1 MSMARVTTAPV
12 KRGRLRTALSL
23 TRASDGL
30 RLAALLLGFVLAAG
44 LVVAVIVTP
53 LDLAGQW
60 IFAAGMILPMALL
73 QFRVARRATVI
84 ICLISL
90 MASTRYIWWRAT
102 NTLAFDHLAEY
113 FLGGGLFLAELFA
126 WVIHVLGL
134 MQTLWPLRRPPV
146 ALSGLDHDLP
156 TVDIYIPTYNED
168 LSIVQSTV
176 FAAMAV
182 DYPADKVRVYIL
194 DDGQRPEFRR
204 FAKYAGCGYLTRPD
218 NAHAKAGNL
227 NAALPRTQ
235 GELICIFD
243 CDHVATRAFLQMTV
257 GWFQR
262 DDKLALLQTPH
273 HFYSRD
279 PIQRN
284 FTLLGDLPGEGE
296 LFYDVV
302 QDGNDFWNASFFCGS
317 CAVIRRS
324 ALAEV
329 GGFAGETVT
338 EDAHTALK
346 LQRLGW
352 RSAYLN
358 VKLSAGLATE
368 KLALHIGQ
376 RARWARGMSQLL
388 RIDNPLFGP
397 GLTLPQR
404 LCYLNAMLHF
414 QYPLPRIVFLTSPL
428 AYLLAGQS
436 VIHAAAPM
444 IFAYAAP
451 HLFGAMIATHRV
463 QSGTRRL
470 FWSEIY
476 ESLLAFHLLR
486 PTLETLINPRLGKF
500 NVTAKGG
507 VIEKSYFD
515 YTSVFPHMVVSAFL
529 VIGILAGLA
538 RLIFGDADFW
548 TVMMNT
554 SWSVFS
560 LMILIFAIMIGHE
573 SRQAR
578 HSVRVEAALP
588 VSLYF
593 DNGAVVDA
601 VTEDASIGGL
611 AVRVPGGLDL
621 SNLHVTEVEIRTGG
635 EHLILPVKAASAGA
649 GVLRLRFLELSFEQ
663 RMGLSVAVLG
673 RSDAWEPTDLKLENS
688 MLKEA

>member
-1 MSMARVTTAPV
+1 MKQKILGLDPSHLP
-12 KRGRLRTALSL
+12 RLGLILSL
-23 TRASDGL
+23 I
-30 RLAALLLGFVLAAG
+30 LAAG
-44 LVVAVIVTP
+44 MVSAVILTP

-60 IFAAGMILPMALL
+60 LFAAAMIIPMALL
-73 QFRVARRATVI
+73 QFRTSRRATVI
-84 ICLISL
+84 ICLVSL

-102 NTLAFDHLAEY
+102 NTLAFDSPLEF

-126 WVIHVLGL
+126 WIIHVLGL
-134 MQTLWPLRRPPV
+134 VQTIWPLRRPPI
-146 ALSGLDHDLP
+146 AMTGDDKDLP
-156 TVDIYIPTYNED
+156 TIDIFIPTYNED

-176 FAAMAV
+176 FSAMAV
-182 DYPADKVRVYIL
+182 DYPADKLRIYIL
-194 DDGQRPEFRR
+194 DDGRRPEFRR

-262 DDKLALLQTPH
+262 DPKLALLQTPH

-284 FTLLGDLPGEGE
+284 FTLIGELPGEGE

-317 CAVIRRS
+317 CAIIRRT
-324 ALAEV
+324 ALEDV

-376 RARWARGMSQLL
+376 RARWARGMTQIL

-404 LCYLNAMLHF
+404 LCYLNAILHF

-428 AYLLAGQS
+428 AYLLANQS
-436 VIHAAAPM
+436 VINAAAPM

-451 HLFGAMIATHRV
+451 HLFGAMMATHRV
-463 QSGTRRL
+463 QGGKRRL

-486 PTLETLINPRLGKF
+486 PTLETLINPNRGKF

-507 VIEKSYFD
+507 LVERAFFDFNSVI
-515 YTSVFPHMVVSAFL
+515 PHMIVVVLL
-529 VIGILAGLA
+529 VLGVLVGFG
-538 RLIFGDADFW
+538 RLFFGHVDIW
-548 TVMMNT
+548 TLMMNLAWT
-554 SWSVFS
+554 GFS
-560 LMILIFAIMIGHE
+560 LLVLISAIMVARE
-573 SRQAR
+573 TRQIRAT
-578 HSVRVEAALP
+578 VRVDAALP
-588 VSLYF
+588 VTVYF
-593 DNGAVVDA
+593 DNGMVVDA

-611 AVRVPGGLDL
+611 AIKMPKEVDVTSMKP
-621 SNLHVTEVEIRTGG
+621 TEVELRTNQDQ
-635 EHLILPVKAASAGA
+635 LVLPVQVASAAPGI
-649 GVLRLRFLELSFEQ
+649 LRLSFLELSFEQ
-663 RMGLSVAVLG
+663 RRGLSIAVLG
-673 RSDAWEPTDLKLENS
+673 RSDAWEDSDLNLETDVMK
-688 MLKEA
+688 AA

>member
-1 MSMARVTTAPV
+1 M
-12 KRGRLRTALSL
+12 KRSVSL
-23 TRASDGL
+23 PTASDGL
-30 RLAALLLGFVLAAG
+30 RRAGLALALVLAAG

-60 IFAAGMILPMALL
+60 IFAAGMIVPMALL
-73 QFRVARRATVI
+73 QFRVARRATVV

-90 MASTRYIWWRAT
+90 LASTRYIWWRAT
-102 NTLAFDHLAEY
+102 STLAFDQPTEY

-126 WVIHVLGL
+126 WLIHVLGL

-146 ALSGLDHDLP
+146 ALSGSDGNLP

-182 DYPADKVRVYIL
+182 DYPADKIRVYLL
-194 DDGQRPEFRR
+194 DDGGRPEFRR
-204 FAKYAGCGYLTRPD
+204 FAKYAGCGYLTRQD
-218 NAHAKAGNL
+218 NSHAKAGNL

-262 DDKLALLQTPH
+262 DAKLALLQTPH
-273 HFYSRD
+273 HFYSLD

-317 CAVIRRS
+317 CAIIRRS
-324 ALAEV
+324 ALDEV

-397 GLTLPQR
+397 GLSLPQR

-414 QYPLPRIVFLTSPL
+414 QFPLPRIVFLTSPL

-463 QSGTRRL
+463 QSGKRRL

-486 PTLETLINPRLGKF
+486 PTLETLINPKLGSF

-507 VIEKSYFD
+507 VIEKSFFD
-515 YTSVFPHMVVSAFL
+515 YSSVLPHMFVSVLLIAG
-529 VIGILAGLA
+529 VGVGIGRLALGS
-538 RLIFGDADFW
+538 ADFW
-548 TVMMNT
+548 TVLMNT
-554 SWSVFS
+554 AWSLFS
-560 LMILIFAIMIGHE
+560 LLILISAIMIGRE
-573 SRQAR
+573 SRQSR
-578 HSVRVEAALP
+578 HSVRIEAALP

-593 DNGAVVDA
+593 DNGTVIDS

-611 AVRVPGGLDL
+611 AVRIPGEMDL
-621 SNLHVTEVEIRTGG
+621 SNIAVTEVEIRTGG
-635 EHLILPVKAASAGA
+635 ERLVLPVKAAGAGA
-649 GVLRLRFLELSFEQ
+649 GLLRMRFLDLSFEQ

-673 RSDAWEPTDLKLENS
+673 RSDAWETADLKLENS
-688 MLKEA
+688 MVKAA

>member
-1 MSMARVTTAPV
+1 MTSA
-12 KRGRLRTALSL
+12 ALPK
-23 TRASDGL
+23 TVADAL
-30 RLAALLLGFVLAAG
+30 RLAGLALGLFLASG
-44 LVVAVIVTP
+44 LAIAVIVTP
-53 LDLAGQW
+53 LDLLGQW
-60 IFAAGMILPMALL
+60 IFAAAVIIPMAVL
-73 QFRVARRATVI
+73 QFRVARRATVV
-84 ICLISL
+84 ICLVSL
-90 MASTRYIWWRAT
+90 LASTRYIWWRAT
-102 NTLAFDHLAEY
+102 NTLEFDHLTEY

-126 WVIHVLGL
+126 WIIHVLGL

-146 ALSGLDHDLP
+146 ALSGSDGSLP

-168 LSIVQSTV
+168 LAIVQSSV

-182 DYPADKVRVYIL
+182 DYPSDKLRVYIL
-194 DDGQRPEFRR
+194 DDGRRPEFRQ

-235 GELICIFD
+235 GDLICVFD

-262 DDKLALLQTPH
+262 DKKLALLQTPH

-302 QDGNDFWNASFFCGS
+302 QDGNDFWNATFFCGS

-376 RARWARGMSQLL
+376 RARWGRGMAQLL

-397 GLTLPQR
+397 GLSFPQR

-414 QYPLPRIVFLTSPL
+414 QFPLPRIVFLTSPL

-463 QSGTRRL
+463 QGGKRRL

-476 ESLLAFHLLR
+476 ESLLCFHLLR
-486 PTLETLINPRLGKF
+486 PTIEPLLNPKLGSF

-507 VIEKSYFD
+507 TIDKPFFD
-515 YTSVFPHMVVSAFL
+515 YGSVLPHIVVSAAL
-529 VIGILAGLA
+529 VLGVTVGVGK
-538 RLIFGDADFW
+538 LIFGAADVW
-548 TVMMNT
+548 TVLMNT
-554 SWSVFS
+554 AWSIFS
-560 LMILIFAIMIGHE
+560 LLILVSAILIARE
-573 SRQAR
+573 SRQSR
-578 HSVRVEAALP
+578 HTVRVDAALP

-593 DNGAVVDA
+593 DNGMVVDA
-601 VTEDASIGGL
+601 VTEDASIGGM
-611 AVRVPGGLDL
+611 AVRVPKQLEHPGAAVNQIEL
-621 SNLHVTEVEIRTGG
+621 RTGG
-635 EHLILPVKAASAGA
+635 ERLVLPVEQA
-649 GVLRLRFLELSFEQ
+649 GVAPGLIRLRFLDLSFEQ

-673 RSDAWEPTDLKLENS
+673 RADAWEPANLKLETT

>member
-1 MSMARVTTAPV
+1 MTRRFN
-12 KRGRLRTALSL
+12 KLS
-23 TRASDGL
+23 TGDAL
-30 RLAALLLGFVLAAG
+30 RLAGLSLGLLLASALTI
-44 LVVAVIVTP
+44 AVIITP

-60 IFAAGMILPMALL
+60 IFAAGMIIPMALL
-73 QFRVARRATVI
+73 LFRVARRATIV
-84 ICLISL
+84 ICLISFL
-90 MASTRYIWWRAT
+90 ASTRYIWWRAT
-102 NTLAFDHLAEY
+102 NTLEFDHLTEY
-113 FLGGGLFLAELFA
+113 VLGGGLFLAELFA
-126 WVIHVLGL
+126 WLIHVLGL

-146 ALSGLDHDLP
+146 ALSGSDHSLP

-168 LSIVQSTV
+168 LAIVQSSV
-176 FAAMAV
+176 FAAMAI
-182 DYPADKVRVYIL
+182 DYPTEKLRVYLL
-194 DDGQRPEFRR
+194 DDGRRPEFRQ
-204 FAKYAGCGYLTRPD
+204 FAKYAGCGYLTRSD

-235 GELICIFD
+235 GELICVFD

-273 HFYSRD
+273 HFYSLD

-317 CAVIRRS
+317 CAIIRRS
-324 ALAEV
+324 ALADV
-329 GGFAGETVT
+329 NGFAKETVT

-346 LQRLGW
+346 LQRRGW

-358 VKLSAGLATE
+358 IKLSAGLATE
-368 KLALHIGQ
+368 KLSLHIGQ
-376 RARWARGMSQLL
+376 RARWARGMTQLL

-414 QYPLPRIVFLTSPL
+414 QFPLPRIVFLTSPL
-428 AYLLAGQS
+428 AYLLAGQN
-436 VIHAAAPM
+436 VIHAAAPI

-463 QSGTRRL
+463 QSGKRRL

-486 PTLETLINPRLGKF
+486 PTLEPLINPKLGSF

-507 VIEKSYFD
+507 VIEKSFFD
-515 YTSVFPHMVVSAFL
+515 YSSVMPHIVVSAL
-529 VIGILAGLA
+529 LMAGIIVGVSRMLWGT
-538 RLIFGDADFW
+538 ADFW
-548 TVMMNT
+548 TLMLNT
-554 SWSVFS
+554 AWSVFS
-560 LMILIFAIMIGHE
+560 LLILVSAVLIGREH
-573 SRQAR
+573 RQTR
-578 HSVRVEAALP
+578 QNVRVEAALP

-593 DNGAVVDA
+593 DNGSVVDA

-611 AVRVPGGLDL
+611 AVRVPRELDL
-621 SNLHVTEVEIRTGG
+621 ANSQVTEIELRTGG
-635 EHLILPVKAASAGA
+635 EHLILPVQQA
-649 GVLRLRFLELSFEQ
+649 GVGEGLVRLRFLDLSFEQ

-673 RSDAWEPTDLKLENS
+673 RSDAWETSDVKLENTV
-688 MLKEA
+688 LREAR

>member
-1 MSMARVTTAPV
+1 MVA
-12 KRGRLRTALSL
+12 
-23 TRASDGL
+23 
-30 RLAALLLGFVLAAG
+30 
-44 LVVAVIVTP
+44 AVILTP
-53 LDLAGQW
+53 LDLTGQW
-60 IFAAGMILPMALL
+60 IFAGAMILPMALL
-73 QFRVARRATVI
+73 QFRSARRATVV

-102 NTLAFDHLAEY
+102 HTLAFDTPLE
-113 FLGGGLFLAELFA
+113 FLLGSGLFLAELFA
-126 WVIHVLGL
+126 WIIHVLGL
-134 MQTLWPLRRPPV
+134 MQTIWPLRRPPV
-146 ALSGLDHDLP
+146 AMTGDDKDLP

-168 LSIVQSTV
+168 LAIVQGTV

-182 DYPADKVRVYIL
+182 DYPADKLRVYIL
-194 DDGQRPEFRR
+194 DDGRRPEFRR
-204 FAKYAGCGYLTRPD
+204 FAKYAGCGYLTRAD
-218 NAHAKAGNL
+218 NAHAKAGNM
-227 NAALPRTQ
+227 NAALPRTS

-262 DDKLALLQTPH
+262 DPKLALLQTPH

-284 FTLLGDLPGEGE
+284 FTLIGELPGEGE

-324 ALAEV
+324 ALEEV

-358 VKLSAGLATE
+358 IKLSAGLATE

-376 RARWARGMSQLL
+376 RARWARGMTQIFRL
-388 RIDNPLFGP
+388 DNPLFGP
-397 GLTLPQR
+397 GLTLAQR
-404 LCYLNAMLHF
+404 LCYLNAILHF

-428 AYLLAGQS
+428 AYLLADQS
-436 VIHAAAPM
+436 VINAAAPM

-451 HLFGAMIATHRV
+451 HLFGAMIASSRV
-463 QSGTRRL
+463 QGRKRRL

-486 PTLETLINPRLGKF
+486 PTLETLISPNRGKF

-507 VIEKSYFD
+507 LIERAFFDFNSVIPHLIVVALLVLGMIVGVARMIFGQAEFWTLIMNLGW
-515 YTSVFPHMVVSAFL
+515 TSFSLLVLVSAIM
-529 VIGILAGLA
+529 VA
-538 RLIFGDADFW
+538 RE
-548 TVMMNT
+548 T
-554 SWSVFS
+554 
-560 LMILIFAIMIGHE
+560 
-573 SRQAR
+573 RQIR
-578 HSVRVEAALP
+578 SSVRVDAALP
-588 VSLYF
+588 VTVYF
-593 DNGAVVDA
+593 DNGMVVDA

-611 AVRVPGGLDL
+611 AIKMPKEVDVTAMKATDVEL
-621 SNLHVTEVEIRTGG
+621 STGRDQ
-635 EHLILPVKAASAGA
+635 LVLPVQVAAAAPGI
-649 GVLRLRFLELSFEQ
+649 LRLSFQELSFDQ
-663 RMGLSVAVLG
+663 RRGLSVAVMG
-673 RSDAWEPTDLKLENS
+673 RSDAWEDTDLNLETDL
-688 MLKEA
+688 LKSA

>member
-1 MSMARVTTAPV
+1 MARSSM
-12 KRGRLRTALSL
+12 KL
-23 TRASDGL
+23 D
-30 RLAALLLGFVLAAG
+30 AALWARIGLILSFVLAAG
-44 LVVAVIVTP
+44 MIAAVILTP

-60 IFAAGMILPMALL
+60 LFAAAMILPMGLL
-73 QFRVARRATVI
+73 QFRRARRATVV

-102 NTLAFDHLAEY
+102 HTLEFDSPLEF
-113 FLGGGLFLAELFA
+113 FLGSGLFLAELFA
-126 WVIHVLGL
+126 WLIHILGL
-134 MQTLWPLRRPPV
+134 MQTIWPLRRPPV
-146 ALSGLDHDLP
+146 ALTGADRDLP
-156 TVDIYIPTYNED
+156 TVDIFIPTYNED

-176 FAAMAV
+176 FAAMAI

-194 DDGQRPEFRR
+194 DDGRRPEFRR

-218 NAHAKAGNL
+218 NAHAKAGNM
-227 NAALPRTQ
+227 NAALPRTS

-262 DDKLALLQTPH
+262 DPKLALLQTPH

-317 CAVIRRS
+317 CAIIRRS
-324 ALAEV
+324 SLDEI

-376 RARWARGMSQLL
+376 RARWARGMTQIF
-388 RIDNPLFGP
+388 RMDNPMLGP
-397 GLTLPQR
+397 GLSIGQR
-404 LCYLNAMLHF
+404 LCYLNAILHF

-428 AYLLAGQS
+428 AYLLFNQS
-436 VIHAAAPM
+436 VISAAAPM

-451 HLFGAMIATHRV
+451 HLFGAMIATKRV
-463 QSGTRRL
+463 QGGKRRL

-486 PTLETLINPRLGKF
+486 PTLETLINPNRGKF

-507 VIEKSYFD
+507 LVERTFFDFNSVIPHLIVVVLLVLGMLVGVGRLVFGQAEIWTLLMNLAW
-515 YTSVFPHMVVSAFL
+515 TS
-529 VIGILAGLA
+529 
-538 RLIFGDADFW
+538 
-548 TVMMNT
+548 
-554 SWSVFS
+554 FS
-560 LMILIFAIMIGHE
+560 LMVLISAIMVARE
-573 SRQAR
+573 TRQIR
-578 HSVRVEAALP
+578 HSVRVDAALP
-588 VSLYF
+588 VTVYF
-593 DNGAVVDA
+593 DNGMVVDA

-611 AVRVPGGLDL
+611 AIKMPKEVDVTAMTA
-621 SNLHVTEVEIRTGG
+621 TEVELSTGQDS
-635 EHLILPVKAASAGA
+635 LVLPVQVAAASAGI
-649 GVLRLRFLELSFEQ
+649 LRLSFAELSFDQ
-663 RMGLSVAVLG
+663 RRGLSVAVLG
-673 RSDAWEPTDLKLENS
+673 RSDAWEANDLKLDTD
-688 MLKEA
+688 MLKAS

>member
-1 MSMARVTTAPV
+1 MKQSGTLPTAADS
-12 KRGRLRTALSL
+12 LRWAGLALATL
-23 TRASDGL
+23 
-30 RLAALLLGFVLAAG
+30 LAAG

-53 LDLAGQW
+53 LDLVGQW
-60 IFAAGMILPMALL
+60 IFAIGMIVPMALL
-73 QFRVARRATVI
+73 QFRVARRATVV

-90 MASTRYIWWRAT
+90 LASTRYIWWRAT
-102 NTLAFDHLAEY
+102 NTLTFDHLSEY
-113 FLGGGLFLAELFA
+113 FLGGGLFLAEVFA

-134 MQTLWPLRRPPV
+134 LQILWPLRRPPV
-146 ALSGLDHDLP
+146 ALSGDDDDLP

-168 LSIVQSTV
+168 LAIVQSTV

-194 DDGQRPEFRR
+194 DDGGRPEFRR

-262 DDKLALLQTPH
+262 DAELALLQTPH

-284 FTLLGDLPGEGE
+284 FTMLGELPGEGE

-317 CAVIRRS
+317 CAIIRRS

-358 VKLSAGLATE
+358 IKLSAGLATE

-414 QYPLPRIVFLTSPL
+414 QFPLPRIVFLTSPL
-428 AYLLAGQS
+428 AFLLAGQS

-463 QSGTRRL
+463 QGGRRRL
-470 FWSEIY
+470 FWSDIY

-486 PTLETLINPRLGKF
+486 PTLETLINPKLGKF

-507 VIEKSYFD
+507 VIDKPFFD
-515 YTSVFPHMVVSAFL
+515 YGSVMPHMVVAVL
-529 VIGILAGLA
+529 LAAGLCA
-538 RLIFGDADFW
+538 GVGRLVLGSADVW
-548 TVMMNT
+548 TVVMNMA
-554 SWSVFS
+554 WSVFS
-560 LMILIFAIMIGHE
+560 LLILISAIMIGRE
-573 SRQAR
+573 SRQSR
-578 HSVRVEAALP
+578 HSVRIEAALP
-588 VSLYF
+588 VTLYF
-593 DNGAVVDA
+593 DNGAVIDA

-611 AVRVPGGLDL
+611 AVRVPAELDL
-621 SNLHVTEVEIRTGG
+621 SNLAVTEVELRTGG
-635 EHLILPVKAASAGA
+635 EHLVLPVKETGA
-649 GVLRLRFLELSFEQ
+649 GPGLLRMRFLELSFEQ

-673 RSDAWEPTDLKLENS
+673 RSDAWETEDLKLENS
-688 MLKEA
+688 VVKAA

>member
-1 MSMARVTTAPV
+1 MGRSALKLDAATGARIGLV
-12 KRGRLRTALSL
+12 LSL
-23 TRASDGL
+23 I
-30 RLAALLLGFVLAAG
+30 LAAG
-44 LVVAVIVTP
+44 MIAAVVLTP

-60 IFAAGMILPMALL
+60 LFAAAMIIPMALL
-73 QFRVARRATVI
+73 QFRSARRATVV
-84 ICLISL
+84 ICLVSL

-102 NTLAFDHLAEY
+102 HTLGFDSLLEL

-126 WVIHVLGL
+126 WIIHVLGL
-134 MQTLWPLRRPPV
+134 MQTIWPLRRPPV
-146 ALSGLDHDLP
+146 ALTGDDKDLP
-156 TVDIYIPTYNED
+156 SIDIMIPTYNED

-182 DYPADKVRVYIL
+182 DYPADKLRVYIL
-194 DDGQRPEFRR
+194 DDGRRPEFRR

-227 NAALPRTQ
+227 NAALPRTS

-262 DDKLALLQTPH
+262 DPKLALLQTPH

-317 CAVIRRS
+317 CAIIRRS
-324 ALAEV
+324 ALESV

-376 RARWARGMSQLL
+376 RARWARGMTQIF
-388 RIDNPLFGP
+388 RMDNPMLGK
-397 GLTLPQR
+397 GLSLPQR
-404 LCYLNAMLHF
+404 LCYLNAILHF

-428 AYLLAGQS
+428 AYLLFNQS
-436 VIHAAAPM
+436 VITAAAPM

-451 HLFGAMIATHRV
+451 HLFGAMIATKRV
-463 QSGTRRL
+463 QNSKRRL

-486 PTLETLINPRLGKF
+486 PTLETLINPNKGKF

-507 VIEKSYFD
+507 LVERAFFDFNSVI
-515 YTSVFPHMVVSAFL
+515 PHLIVVGLLVLGMVVGTS
-529 VIGILAGLA
+529 
-538 RLIFGDADFW
+538 RLIFGQADLW
-548 TVMMNT
+548 TLLMNLAWT
-554 SWSVFS
+554 SFS
-560 LMILIFAIMIGHE
+560 LMVLISAIMVARE
-573 SRQAR
+573 TRQIR
-578 HSVRVEAALP
+578 NTVRVDAALP
-588 VSLYF
+588 VTVYF
-593 DNGAVVDA
+593 DNDMVVDA

-611 AVRVPGGLDL
+611 AIKMPKEVDVTTLKA
-621 SNLHVTEVEIRTGG
+621 TEVELRHGS
-635 EHLILPVKAASAGA
+635 EQLVLPVQVASASPGI
-649 GVLRLRFLELSFEQ
+649 LRLRFDDLSFEQ
-663 RMGLSVAVLG
+663 RRGLSVAVLG
-673 RSDAWEPTDLKLENS
+673 RSDAWEDTDLKLDTD
-688 MLKEA
+688 MLKAA